1 MSQER
6 KIVLASKSPRRK
18 HLLEQIGLTFE
29 VRESE
34 YKEDMNAAG
43 NPYVLAKLLALK
55 KAEDVARHYLDAIV
69 IGADTFVIFEG
80 KFIGKPKDLKDAKK
94 TLGMFSGKEHEV
106 ITGFAIIDKK
116 KNVIINDFGEA
127 RVRFRELDDYEI
139 DAYVKTGEPISMAG
153 SYGLLNKA
161 AVLIEGIDGD
171 FYSVIG
177 LPLSRMYVEL
187 KKLGV
192 KFFDS

>member
-6 KIVLASKSPRRK
+6 KIILASKSPRRK
-18 HLLEQIGLTFE
+18 QLLEQIGLVFE

-34 YKEDMNAAG
+34 YEEDMDAAG
-43 NPYVLAKLLALK
+43 NPYDLAKFLALK

-69 IGADTFVIFEG
+69 IGSDTFVIFEG
-80 KFIGKPKDLKDAKK
+80 RFIGKPKDSEDAKK
-94 TLGMFSGKEHEV
+94 TLRMLSGKEHEIV
-106 ITGFAIIDKK
+106 TGFAIIDTKE
-116 KNVIINDFGEA
+116 NVIINDFGEA
-127 RVRFRELDDYEI
+127 RVRFRELDDFEI
-139 DAYVKTGEPISMAG
+139 DEYVKTGEPLSMAG

-161 AVLIEGIDGD
+161 AVLIENIDGD

-177 LPLSRMYVEL
+177 LPLNKLYAEL

-192 KFFDS
+192 KFF